1 MTQNERNKVRL
12 KVSAEIARIVKP
24 GAPRDVQLAAAR
36 GSLPLAGK
44 DLLTVLFFLCS
55 NQDAEIKK
63 AAVASLCELPA
74 TILVPVLRDESLHP
88 QLLELL
94 VRARISDAELMGA
107 VIMHPA
113 TSLKT
118 LISLAGKAPSDV
130 LERLV
135 GHEKLLSRNPA
146 LVEAIIANPSAEK
159 AMKCKLGWSEP
170 EPFDLADSLPET
182 TDGGGEDVDLAE
194 GRSQAELE
202 FLMEEAEQGHLSKY
216 QIALQLKVAEKIK
229 MALTGDK
236 EWRSIL
242 IKEANKLVQAAVM
255 KNPRI
260 TDGEVLL
267 VAKNKTSSDEVI
279 RIILLNKDWLK
290 NYEIRKAL
298 VTHPKTPLPKAL
310 RFVGGLVMKDIKS
323 LARSRQVSNIIVTAA
338 RKELELRIK
347 KTGG

>member
-1 MTQNERNKVRL
+1 MTQNERNTVRL

-135 GHEKLLSRNPA
+135 GHENLLSRNPA
-146 LVEAIIANPSAEK
+146 LVEAIIANPAAEK
-159 AMKCKLGWSEP
+159 AMKYKLGWSDP
-170 EPFDLADSLPET
+170 EPFRS
-182 TDGGGEDVDLAE
+182 
-194 GRSQAELE
+194 GR
-202 FLMEEAEQGHLSKY
+202 F
-216 QIALQLKVAEKIK
+216 
-229 MALTGDK
+229 
-236 EWRSIL
+236 
-242 IKEANKLVQAAVM
+242 
-255 KNPRI
+255 
-260 TDGEVLL
+260 
-267 VAKNKTSSDEVI
+267 
-279 RIILLNKDWLK
+279 
-290 NYEIRKAL
+290 
-298 VTHPKTPLPKAL
+298 
-310 RFVGGLVMKDIKS
+310 
-323 LARSRQVSNIIVTAA
+323 AA
-338 RKELELRIK
+338 RDD
-347 KTGG
+347 